1 MRCGASSMCLICL
14 SHDQFS
20 RHHSLSGLL
29 RVARYLVPYTWYP
42 IPDTWYLILDTWY
55 RIPDAFQLARVRA
68 VIARAWKAA
77 EMWVRDEVTR
87 MLFSFLFLH
96 SEQTFPSR
104 VEYPCHTNSL
114 SLQGLSTVSD
124 NCIRQEASF
133 RWTWPQLPATIDNHH
148 VIVFIVSEQW
158 VLWCSSSVISGTLG
172 SHLGLWHTY
181 LIHYQPTYT
190 YISIAPVASVAQAR
204 IASLLP
210 PR

>member
-1 MRCGASSMCLICL
+1 MRCDAS

-20 RHHSLSGLL
+20 WVIHCQVCW
-29 RVARYLVPYTWYP
+29 VAWYLIPGNRYL
-42 IPDTWYLILDTWY
+42 IPDIWYLILDTVY
-55 RIPDAFQLARVRA
+55 L
-68 VIARAWKAA
+68 
-77 EMWVRDEVTR
+77 
-87 MLFSFLFLH
+87 MLFSLLESEPWLPELGRRLRCELETRLQGCFSASCSCTRLP
-96 SEQTFPSR
+96 SEQTFQ
-104 VEYPCHTNSL
+104 CHTNSL

-124 NCIRQEASF
+124 NFIRQEASF

-148 VIVFIVSEQW
+148 VIVFIFSEQW